1 MAQAV
6 TKWSIGTLRTFS
18 HTIDV
23 WRGKPVVPR
32 LVLAERFGKLYHI
45 WISCGSWT
53 VTLSLELTTCL
64 GSSAVDQLIHCPQL
78 GLLAILYMRL
88 HDEKTKVSK
97 KNQSF
102 PESRSCD
109 LEIWRW
115 NHLRNHVN
123 ERKKNSHISIWETQL
138 GDVPNAGNKLNSG
151 NIWLMSLGFKK
162 RNTLPAF
169 LISFSKPP
177 ATCGSLKQSGC
188 GNRSSHSF
196 WRLEEL
202 PKWQWPARCM
212 AQNDSK
218 GGNFDLLPSPCETH
232 LGWGWTLDFAAVNHL
247 EIEISPSNPI
257 PLILNT
263 RNRSW
268 IGGFTYFFTGW
279 SILGGWD

>member
-162 RNTLPAF
+162 ETHCRLFWFPFPNLQRLVVPWSKVAAEIGPVIAF
-169 LISFSKPP
+169 DVL
-177 ATCGSLKQSGC
+177 
-188 GNRSSHSF
+188 RSY
-196 WRLEEL
+196 
-202 PKWQWPARCM
+202 P
-212 AQNDSK
+212 NDSDRLVAWPK
-218 GGNFDLLPSPCETH
+218 MIQRAETLTCSH
-232 LGWGWTLDFAAVNHL
+232 PHARRTLAGAG
-247 EIEISPSNPI
+247 P
-257 PLILNT
+257 
-263 RNRSW
+263 
-268 IGGFTYFFTGW
+268 
-279 SILGGWD
+279 